1 MVLTECSFSSNVIQI
16 CLTAK
21 YPATANIWSGY
32 YVVSETL
39 NKINQIMDFISLKM
53 CMNMGIVTSKTQI

>member
-39 NKINQIMDFISLKM
+39 LIKLIK
-53 CMNMGIVTSKTQI
+53 